1 MIRRVVTSSVVSHA
15 SAIVL
20 FAGGLACLFAPDIV
34 ASSVGVSVPAKA
46 LWAGQLLGAAWLGLG
61 ALNWVQRRGILA
73 GVYGRPVVLAN
84 LFHYFIGATVAIKAG
99 QRDVPGTRLIA
110 IPFATLTLAYGVLL
124 FRGPF
129 DR

>member
-1 MIRRVVTSSVVSHA
+1 MSSRT

-34 ASSVGVSVPAKA
+34 ESNVGVSVPAKA

-61 ALNWVQRRGILA
+61 ALNWVQRRGILG

-84 LFHYFIGATVAIKAG
+84 LFHYFIGAIVVIKAG
-99 QRDVPGTRLIA
+99 QQDVPGAWLIA
-110 IPFATLTLAYGVLL
+110 VPFATLALAYGVLL
-124 FRGPF
+124 FREPF
-129 DR
+129 DK